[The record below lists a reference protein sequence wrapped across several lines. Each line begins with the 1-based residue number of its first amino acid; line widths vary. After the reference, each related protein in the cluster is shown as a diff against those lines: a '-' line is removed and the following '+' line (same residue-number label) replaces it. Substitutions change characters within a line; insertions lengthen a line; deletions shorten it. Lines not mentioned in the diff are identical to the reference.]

1 VSRHTDVEGVRA
13 PSAHSSRI
21 DGLKVRRPCHEG
33 IVDAEDLDGL
43 GRQLTTVGASL
54 AGSRGLFLVELVELM
69 LIEDC
74 FTHPPLIRNHKSLAA
89 SDHKGCASNRKV
101 QPRLQSHF
109 GLSAVRSHVV
119 ASHSWP
125 IVRRD
130 TEFAAIRSA
139 LVGEQGVC
147 GIVVIGA
154 AGVGKTTLA
163 RSVTQSL
170 PAPVR
175 WVAGTESARSL
186 PLGVFAH
193 LVGQGTAR
201 DPIAFMAAA
210 RETLCSGENS
220 MLGVDDAHLLDHLSA
235 TLLHQLALEGSARIV
250 ATIRSGEEVPD
261 AITSLWKDGYL
272 ERLQLSPFNQAECV
286 GLIERVLGGRLEGMS
301 ADLMWEASGG
311 NALFVRHLVEGAL
324 EAGTLRQVR
333 GVWQLRGGTAVT
345 SELAS
350 LLDGRIEQ
358 LPEQEA
364 HVLRLLA
371 FAEPLALDTLSE
383 LAGTDIVESAERRGL
398 IRVVEDS
405 EDLDVRFTHPLY
417 GEVIRH
423 GLGRAGT
430 RRLKGE
436 LFRAMEKRTIRTP
449 AQRIRLAELA
459 LDSDAAA
466 EPSLLVAAAQ
476 DAIALTNMMV
486 GERLALAAV
495 SCENSLV
502 ASELLARSLLW
513 QGKAAEAERIL
524 GSFDPAGM
532 NELDLVRWGSTR
544 VANLQWSMGDA
555 ERADELLQMLRSRV
569 THPALRLVVD
579 GMASASLLFE
589 NRIDAAITLSEAVLA
604 DSAAPPFAV
613 EWAVFA
619 GTLAAALTGR
629 TGKVTEIIARGQ
641 QVEDK
646 VDGLLRCLIAYGE
659 IRALVLAGEF
669 DTAEERSADIVRITS
684 PGQYLAWGMANVLV
698 GTVEA
703 ARGQFRAVTGRMEEA
718 VAALTAESAASW
730 SFPAR
735 LLLAQSY
742 CALGEVEAGRKI
754 VAELRS
760 RVGRHVAVFE
770 PQLRIAEA
778 WLAATGGQVSGA
790 ISAALEAADAAAGSG
805 QQAVELMALH
815 AAARF
820 GDRSSLQRLV
830 DVAKGID
837 GPLAAVD
844 ADHAAGLLNGDA
856 NAVFSA
862 AQQFEHAG
870 ALLSAADAAAQAAAL
885 FDAAGDRR
893 NAVDAAASADR
904 LAAACGGVQTPE
916 LLVASNPLPLS
927 VREREIAHLVAQG
940 LSNRDIAERL
950 VVSTRTVESHI
961 YKACIKVDVS
971 DREGLA
977 ILIRRG
983 GGPPKRID

>member
-1 VSRHTDVEGVRA
+1 VR
-13 PSAHSSRI
+13 
-21 DGLKVRRPCHEG
+21 
-33 IVDAEDLDGL
+33 
-43 GRQLTTVGASL
+43 
-54 AGSRGLFLVELVELM
+54 
-69 LIEDC
+69 
-74 FTHPPLIRNHKSLAA
+74 
-89 SDHKGCASNRKV
+89 
-101 QPRLQSHF
+101 
-109 GLSAVRSHVV
+109 
-119 ASHSWP
+119 
-125 IVRRD
+125 
-130 TEFAAIRSA
+130 
-139 LVGEQGVC
+139 
-147 GIVVIGA
+147 GIVVFGD

-170 PAPVR
+170 PARVR

-193 LVGQGTAR
+193 LVGQGTSR

-235 TLLHQLALEGSARIV
+235 TLLHQLALEGSTRIV

-272 ERLQLSPFNQAECV
+272 QRLQLSPFNQAECV
-286 GLIERVLGGRLEGMS
+286 GLIEQVLGGRLEGMS

-350 LLDGRIEQ
+350 LLDDRIEQ
-358 LPEQEA
+358 LPEEEA

-383 LAGTDIVESAERRGL
+383 LAGADIVESAERRGL

-436 LFRAMEKRTIRTP
+436 LVRAMEKRTIRTP

-459 LDSDAAA
+459 LDSDVAA

-476 DAIALTNMMV
+476 DAIALADITV
-486 GERLALAAV
+486 GERLARAAI
-495 SCENSLV
+495 SRDNSLA

-532 NELDLVRWGSTR
+532 NELELVLWGTTR
-544 VANLQWSMGDA
+544 AANLQWSMGDA
-555 ERADELLQMLRSRV
+555 ERADEVLQMVRSRV
-569 THPALRLVVD
+569 THPSLCLVVD
-579 GMASASLLFE
+579 GMASASLVFE
-589 NRIDAAITLSEAVLA
+589 NRIDAAIALSEAVLA
-604 DSAAPPFAV
+604 DPAAPPFAV
-613 EWAVFA
+613 EWAVFGGA
-619 GTLAAALTGR
+619 LAAALTGR
-629 TGKVTEIIARGQ
+629 IGKVTEIIARGQ

-646 VDGLLRCLIAYGE
+646 VGGLLRCLIAYGE

-703 ARGQFRAVTGRMEEA
+703 ARGQFRAVMGRMEEA
-718 VAALTAESAASW
+718 VAALTAEKAAASW

-754 VAELRS
+754 VGELRG

-778 WLAATGGQVSGA
+778 WLAAAEGQVSGA

-805 QQAVELMALH
+805 QHAVELMALH

-820 GDRSSLQRLV
+820 GDGSSLQRLV

-844 ADHAAGLLNGDA
+844 VDHATGLLNGDA
-856 NAVFSA
+856 VAVFSTA
-862 AQQFEHAG
+862 RQFEHAG

-893 NAVDAAASADR
+893 NAVDAAATADR
-904 LAAACGGVQTPE
+904 LAAACDGIQTP
-916 LLVASNPLPLS
+916 A
-927 VREREIAHLVAQG
+927 
-940 LSNRDIAERL
+940 
-950 VVSTRTVESHI
+950 
-961 YKACIKVDVS
+961 
-971 DREGLA
+971 
-977 ILIRRG
+977 
-983 GGPPKRID
+983 